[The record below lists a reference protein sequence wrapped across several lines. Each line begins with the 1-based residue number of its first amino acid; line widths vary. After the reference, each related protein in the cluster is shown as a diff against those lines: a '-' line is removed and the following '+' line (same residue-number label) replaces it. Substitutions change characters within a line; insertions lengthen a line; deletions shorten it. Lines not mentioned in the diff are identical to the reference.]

1 MEDFW
6 AALVSSDLENNSK
19 YQGYRVISPF
29 MILSKPIHK
38 KNFLLK
44 MCTSKVEANLMYLL
58 ADGTNYL
65 ICRMIWGWTSRHQ
78 QSSIARSTRPLTVP
92 RQSCLKYFFSAIK
105 SNFWRPTSEIV
116 NFTERILFSSPLLMA
131 SICNMTLMV
140 GMDQNAQ
147 ESVWI

>member
-58 ADGTNYL
+58 ADCTNYL
-65 ICRMIWGWTSRHQ
+65 ICRMIWG
-78 QSSIARSTRPLTVP
+78 
-92 RQSCLKYFFSAIK
+92 
-105 SNFWRPTSEIV
+105 
-116 NFTERILFSSPLLMA
+116 
-131 SICNMTLMV
+131 
-140 GMDQNAQ
+140 
-147 ESVWI
+147 